1 MQACGVC
8 KLRGSCD
15 KAYVA
20 PKDEQVAR
28 TVDVIRVLLT
38 YVLEPSNLSGGE
50 HFVQT
55 NVQESARS
63 LLAALIRLSDTL
75 IDPSLPKP
83 DIRKVSSK
91 KEEVRKSMTKVSSRS
106 HQSVGVEMKK
116 GDWLC
121 PK

>member
-1 MQACGVC
+1 MC

-20 PKDEQVAR
+20 AKDEQVAR

-38 YVLEPSNLSGGE
+38 YALEPSNLSGDE
-50 HFVQT
+50 SVVKK
-55 NVQESARS
+55 NVQVSARS
-63 LLAALIRLSDTL
+63 LLAELIRLSDTM

-83 DIRKVSSK
+83 VLHNVSSK
-91 KEEVRKSMTKVSSRS
+91 KEEVS
-106 HQSVGVEMKK
+106 HRSVGVEMKK